1 VIHVY
6 GFVEELAALPEL
18 AGVDE
23 APLEQRRVGELE
35 LVVSRCQAPLREVSR
50 EAVLRHAQVVEELMS
65 RSRAVLPAQF
75 GHAFGGEEELA
86 TAVESQADELAR
98 GLRRVR
104 GCAEFG
110 LRVVGPPAENT
121 RASSSGADYMR
132 ARLAETKKQDRLV
145 EELHEPLARLSRAA
159 RLNRRST
166 RSLVEAAYL
175 VPAEKV
181 ADFREVVRRLETDRP
196 DLAVVCTGPWPPYSF
211 SAGEEDGR

>member
-1 VIHVY
+1 
-6 GFVEELAALPEL
+6 
-18 AGVDE
+18 
-23 APLEQRRVGELE
+23 
-35 LVVSRCQAPLREVSR
+35 
-50 EAVLRHAQVVEELMS
+50 
-65 RSRAVLPAQF
+65 
-75 GHAFGGEEELA
+75 
-86 TAVESQADELAR
+86 
-98 GLRRVR
+98 
-104 GCAEFG
+104 
-110 LRVVGPPAENT
+110 
-121 RASSSGADYMR
+121 MR

-181 ADFREVVRRLETDRP
+181 ADFREAVRRLETDRP

>member
-18 AGVDE
+18 AGVDD
-23 APLEQRRVGELE
+23 APLEQRRVSELE
-35 LVVSRCQAPLREVSR
+35 LVVSRSQAPTGEVSR

-75 GHAFGGEEELA
+75 GRAFGGEDELES
-86 TAVESQADELAR
+86 AVESQAGELTR
-98 GLRRVR
+98 GLHRVR

-110 LRVVGPPAENT
+110 LRVVGPPAEKT
-121 RASSSGADYMR
+121 AAASSGAEYMQ
-132 ARLAETKKQDRLV
+132 ARLAETKKQERLV
-145 EELHEPLARLSRAA
+145 EELHEPLARLSREA
-159 RLNRRST
+159 RLNGRST

-175 VPAEKV
+175 VPVERV
-181 ADFREVVRRLETDRP
+181 ADFREAVRRLETDRP

-211 SAGEEDGR
+211 AGEEDGP